1 MRSVTDAGCT
11 TILDPHFATPQA
23 SETINIPLD
32 DPIPGTRNNQIVI
45 PKGTLL
51 AIPLN
56 VIHQDTQVWG
66 PDAHIFRPERW
77 LERKKTQLR
86 HKHELLAFGEG

>member
-1 MRSVTDAGCT
+1 MIS
-11 TILDPHFATPQA
+11 
-23 SETINIPLD
+23 IPLEE
-32 DPIPGTRNNQIVI
+32 PLPGTKDTHIMI

-56 VIHQDTQVWG
+56 VIHQDAKVWG

-77 LERKKTQLR
+77 LERKRCQIR
-86 HKHELLAFGEG
+86 HKHELLTFSEGWEHNTVW